1 MTRLVP
7 IKVLVPLVCGLAVS
21 VAVLI
26 FAERSYRR
34 LDEVNQQITTSL
46 QIQTLLNELRAFV
59 ADAETGQRGYL
70 LTGDKRYLEPYKEV
84 TPRIT
89 DSYAKLRDLVNANDG
104 AAQRARVTNLNTL
117 VGKRLAELEATL
129 ALFESSGGKAAMD
142 LTKTGVG
149 SSVMSELR
157 ETLDEML
164 AEERTHLYDRIA
176 RWDRDVAT
184 ARVGMQLMTALTV
197 LLLLIVWLLSH
208 RELASREMAREMML
222 ADQRRLES
230 LVEQRTAEL
239 SDLAG
244 YLQSAREDEKLKL
257 ARDLHDELGAVL
269 VSAKMDVSSAR
280 SRLRATADPSA
291 DQRLD
296 RALGT
301 LDEAVQIKRRIIE
314 ELRPTLLDNIG
325 LEAALEWQVGEVCG
339 RADLAWQVSAG
350 GWEGELPGDVS
361 IAIFRIVQEALTN
374 VVRHAAAK
382 SVNVEVVRS
391 ADEVMLIVTDDGVGI
406 PEDVQRDRL
415 SHGIAGMR
423 QRARALRGEFSIRGR
438 PNFGTVIEVHIPL
451 SAGNSS
457 APGATKDQ
465 ERAPAMPS
473 RTSSTR

>member
-21 VAVLI
+21 IAVLV

-129 ALFESSGGKAAMD
+129 ALFESSGGKAAMA

-149 SSVMSELR
+149 SSVMNELR
-157 ETLDEML
+157 ETLDEMI

-197 LLLLIVWLLSH
+197 LLLLVVWLLSH
-208 RELASREMAREMML
+208 RELASREVARELML

-230 LVEQRTAEL
+230 LVDQRTAEL

-280 SRLRATADPSA
+280 SRLRATDSSA

-339 RADLAWQVSAG
+339 RAGLAWQVSTG
-350 GWEGELPGDVS
+350 GLDGKLPGDVS

-374 VVRHAAAK
+374 AVRHGQAK

-391 ADEVMLIVTDDGVGI
+391 SDEVMLIVTDDGVGL
-406 PEDVQRDRL
+406 PDDLQRDRL

-438 PNFGTVIEVHIPL
+438 ANFGTVIEVHIPL
-451 SAGNSS
+451 SARDSG
-457 APGATKDQ
+457 APGEAGDQ

-473 RTSSTR
+473 STSSTR